1 MKTVLLIA
9 LLAIAAP
16 AQNRMAEDLRKGVVA
31 EETSQDLNSAIQ
43 RYQAVVAQFDEER
56 KAAANALF
64 QMAELDRK
72 QGRND
77 QAMAAY
83 ARVVEEFADQGEL
96 VKQSRARLPASSR
109 PKPPPGAIPV
119 DAQAQARAELRN
131 QLKLM
136 LDLARKDY
144 DAQFQQYQLGMSE
157 QIDLIRATA
166 SVDKAERDFVGY
178 EIWLAESAAARP
190 GNAQAGGRR

>member
-1 MKTVLLIA
+1 
-9 LLAIAAP
+9 
-16 AQNRMAEDLRKGVVA
+16 
-31 EETSQDLNSAIQ
+31 
-43 RYQAVVAQFDEER
+43 
-56 KAAANALF
+56 
-64 QMAELDRK
+64 
-72 QGRND
+72 
-77 QAMAAY
+77 
-83 ARVVEEFADQGEL
+83 
-96 VKQSRARLPASSR
+96 
-109 PKPPPGAIPV
+109 V